1 MPFPALSLMFNVPD
15 AVPDVVGEKLTL
27 IVHVPDG
34 ANELPQVVLSMPNTP
49 LLVPMPLIATVP
61 PRLVLGLVTVTV
73 LSALVVPSGTMPNE
87 SDPGESVNAESVPVP
102 LRAIIPGAAGG
113 CGALLALL
121 VMFTLPVRVP
131 CAVGVKVT
139 PTVQLEPADPVGARM
154 VEPVRLQGF
163 VPTGVVPKS
172 PDVVMV

>member
-1 MPFPALSLMFNVPD
+1 MFSVPD

-49 LLVPMPLIATVP
+49 LLVAMPLIATVP

-102 LRAIIPGAAGG
+102 LSGIVAGLFL
-113 CGALLALL
+113 ALLAMTRSPPELA
-121 VMFTLPVRVP
+121 PG
-131 CAVGVKVT
+131 AVGIKST
-139 PTVQLEPADPVGARM
+139 PI
-154 VEPVRLQGF
+154 
-163 VPTGVVPKS
+163 
-172 PDVVMV
+172 